1 MFTTAAVPPSVL
13 TFLLVHYFSIQCLC
27 LGKVLLFAGNS
38 FALATSF
45 QSPILSS
52 PTQGRE
58 GSIFIGEIAPRR
70 ASLLSALPS
79 SQFSTSRTKNLD
91 TMWTLTAQYRHRGA
105 VLAVTGLWLNS
116 SNLSR
121 ISVMRTRETSQGNIF
136 DGNPTSSSYPVVKF
150 QFSNPSSILSTEVK
164 FNLAKWMDY
173 VILTS
178 IPSSRYWPELD
189 LFLSPPLTSHSAVE
203 TLIERGFCWYWN
215 IISYLVSWRHW
226 PRFLTPPS
234 DFLSCFWGRNK
245 WLSSRGREKY
255 LMNKYSLL

>member
-1 MFTTAAVPPSVL
+1 MFVFGESFTVCRQQFCPG
-13 TFLLVHYFSIQCLC
+13 H
-27 LGKVLLFAGNS
+27 LF
-38 FALATSF
+38 
-45 QSPILSS
+45 PISNIIIS
-52 PTQGRE
+52 DTGEGRE
-58 GSIFIGEIAPRR
+58 QFYWRDCTSE
-70 ASLLSALPS
+70 SLVTISCLPS

-150 QFSNPSSILSTEVK
+150 QFSNLSSILSTEVK

-178 IPSSRYWPELD
+178 IPNSRYWPELD

-203 TLIERGFCWYWN
+203 
-215 IISYLVSWRHW
+215 SW
-226 PRFLTPPS
+226 
-234 DFLSCFWGRNK
+234 
-245 WLSSRGREKY
+245 
-255 LMNKYSLL
+255 